1 MSTTPPALEE
11 KDARLISDAVAARIG
26 LVSLM
31 VVAWYVTR
39 KQSQATLLQNTKRL
53 RGNAYGMWLLM
64 LMTSV
69 KLFLFAVLIAIC
81 ATTMWE
87 VILLIYVDK
96 EDQQKQQRD
105 RLEYRSFLA
114 FLTDV
119 AFYKCALA
127 AIGTCL
133 LLATAMILFYSTAK
147 GRASKDDYAKEEL
160 PYPEFYVLLY
170 LDISSGLVLA
180 WAIFYLINQR
190 TKFVS

>member
-1 MSTTPPALEE
+1 
-11 KDARLISDAVAARIG
+11 
-26 LVSLM
+26 M

-87 VILLIYVDK
+87 VIVLIYVDK
-96 EDQQKQQRD
+96 EDQQPQGD
-105 RLEYRSFLA
+105 RLEYRSFLG

-119 AFYKCALA
+119 DFYRCAVA
-127 AIGTCL
+127 AVGTCL
-133 LLATAMILFYSTAK
+133 LVATAMILFYSTAK
-147 GRASKDDYAKEEL
+147 GRASTDDYAKEAM

-170 LDISSGLVLA
+170 HDISSGLVMA
-180 WAIFYLINQR
+180 WAIFYLAR
-190 TKFVS
+190 RMK